1 MNNDAIYD
9 LTFTSPPRIN
19 ASGVFLP
26 TNAFDARN
34 QTIAITVGRSFG
46 NQMVLTML
54 SGLLGLGFIF
64 LILMYFLVIKEPGM
78 KGMKE
83 ENQEEMACGHTNNGF
98 Q

>member
-1 MNNDAIYD
+1 MTDDALYE
-9 LTFTSPPRIN
+9 LTFTTPPRIN
-19 ASGVFLP
+19 TSVILL

-64 LILMYFLVIKEPGM
+64 LILMYFLVIKEPGL
-78 KGMKE
+78 KE
-83 ENQEEMACGHTNNGF
+83 ENQEEMACSHTNNGF